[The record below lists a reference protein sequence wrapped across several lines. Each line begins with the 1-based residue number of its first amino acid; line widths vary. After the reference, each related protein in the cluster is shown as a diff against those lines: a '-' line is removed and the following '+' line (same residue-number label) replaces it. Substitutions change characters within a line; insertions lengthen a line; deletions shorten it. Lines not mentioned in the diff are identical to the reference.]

1 MSPRTLI
8 ISDRA
13 EFRQL
18 LAHHLTLEW
27 PDAMPA
33 EYEPSSRGRLKAGF
47 TGAAYDAVLLDYRV
61 QEERGIEW
69 LEDLSE
75 RAGFP
80 PIVYFASGNDAGTT
94 RAARRSGASYVLA
107 QRDFEHSQF
116 AAVLRDAVA
125 RHQNILSGTSRAAL
139 KPAPEDRFGSVRI
152 KGHRCLR
159 RISVGGSS
167 SVFLAENVRT
177 GKKLVLKV
185 FRQVPD
191 VVESSTTF
199 DRFLREY
206 ELVAHLSHP
215 NIARIY
221 DIGVAD
227 DHLFLAMEYFSGGDL
242 RTRMKRALPWRTS
255 LAYLGQMA
263 GALDALHTVGVLH
276 RDLKPGN
283 VLLRA
288 DDSVALI
295 DFGLARQ
302 LNLDSDITGTGAI
315 FGTPH
320 YMSPEQ
326 GHGLPLDER
335 SDIYSLGVIFY
346 EMLMAEK
353 PYVAE
358 SPLAV
363 IYKHANEPV
372 PPLPGSLVN
381 LQPLLNSLLAKDPAG
396 RPTSAADLIAWVGE
410 IQAASAS

>member
-1 MSPRTLI
+1 
-8 ISDRA
+8 
-13 EFRQL
+13 
-18 LAHHLTLEW
+18 
-27 PDAMPA
+27 
-33 EYEPSSRGRLKAGF
+33 
-47 TGAAYDAVLLDYRV
+47 
-61 QEERGIEW
+61 
-69 LEDLSE
+69 
-75 RAGFP
+75 
-80 PIVYFASGNDAGTT
+80 
-94 RAARRSGASYVLA
+94 
-107 QRDFEHSQF
+107 
-116 AAVLRDAVA
+116 
-125 RHQNILSGTSRAAL
+125 
-139 KPAPEDRFGSVRI
+139 
-152 KGHRCLR
+152 
-159 RISVGGSS
+159 
-167 SVFLAENVRT
+167 
-177 GKKLVLKV
+177 
-185 FRQVPD
+185 
-191 VVESSTTF
+191 
-199 DRFLREY
+199 
-206 ELVAHLSHP
+206 
-215 NIARIY
+215 
-221 DIGVAD
+221 
-227 DHLFLAMEYFSGGDL
+227 
-242 RTRMKRALPWRTS
+242 MKRALPWRTS